1 MVFSNSVLPHLSLPM
16 PGQRFERIR
25 YVMVSFCLKS
35 KLRLTLAECDSPSY
49 MECTINQD
57 AASYCTWIK
66 TPDAWGGPIELT
78 ILAKHFGV
86 RINAYDIRT
95 QRKDCYGGAD
105 DGVSA
110 AVATGGTCYV
120 VYDGIHYDALA
131 LAASSS
137 SSEDGDITVV
147 LPGSEEEGRSYSQVC
162 PQPHDFPHHIEV
174 ADLGCQVQ
182 SAPSLRPST
191 HKLLHHLRL

>member
-1 MVFSNSVLPHLSLPM
+1 
-16 PGQRFERIR
+16 
-25 YVMVSFCLKS
+25 
-35 KLRLTLAECDSPSY
+35 

-105 DGVSA
+105 DGVNA

-147 LPGSEEEGRSYSQVC
+147 LPGSEEEALMEEQASKYIGYLNSTRYVKRARSSVC
-162 PQPHDFPHHIEV
+162 
-174 ADLGCQVQ
+174 L
-182 SAPSLRPST
+182 
-191 HKLLHHLRL
+191 